1 MGALLELFDKSAL
14 DRIHGLTVDILSK
27 VGFLIESK
35 PVLEMVKEHVS
46 RVDMSKKRVWMDES
60 ELMEWVKKAPKE
72 LILASRDGKNDLPHP
87 AKISYGAT
95 DGQPVEVFD
104 LETGARRYSTYDD
117 CIQLAKLADT
127 LPQVQIYWPMVAATD
142 KDPAVCSYYEFTG
155 SLDSTTKHV
164 QHGAHDTDEADFQI
178 EYCSEIAG
186 SLKNL
191 QRKPFISNTHT
202 PVSPLLLDEGQ
213 INGAVAYSKAGIP
226 NIHLVM
232 IILGSSGPVTIP
244 GAIAQGNAEILASIA
259 VCEMANPGSPAIYSF
274 ESGSMDMR
282 SGVFLS
288 GSIEGALMTAGAC
301 QLAKRYSLPNQMGG
315 LAASGAVP
323 GYEVGIQKA
332 ISGLIPVMAGA
343 DSVVGIGGIN
353 RSGVESCIQMVLDC
367 EAWRSIVRAVEDIR
381 LDENSMAMKA
391 IEEVGP
397 GGTYL
402 RSLHT
407 LRNFKKETIIPDL
420 VSGHSSKDVP
430 KEEEMIANA
439 RKKAKKLLAEHRSPG
454 FEPSMKKELDRIFK
468 KHAELAMKVHKS

>member
-1 MGALLELFDKSAL
+1 MSAPLLELFDKDAL

-27 VGFLIESK
+27 IGFLLESE
-35 PVLEMVKEHVS
+35 PALEIVRKHVS
-46 RVDMSKKRVWMDES
+46 RVDMQKKRVWMDES

-72 LILASRDGKNDLPHP
+72 LTLASRDGKNDLPHP
-87 AKISYGAT
+87 TKVSYAST

-104 LETGARRYSTYDD
+104 LETGVRRYSTYAD
-117 CIQLAKLADT
+117 CIQLAKLADA
-127 LPQVQIYWPMVAATD
+127 LPQIQVYWPMVSATD
-142 KDPAVCSYYEFTG
+142 KDPKVCSYYEFTS
-155 SLDSTTKHV
+155 SLEHTTKHI
-164 QHGAHDTDEADFQI
+164 QHGANDFQEANFQI
-178 EYCSEIAG
+178 EYASAIAG

-202 PVSPLLLDEGQ
+202 PMSPLLLDRGQ
-213 INGAVAYSKAGIP
+213 INGAIGYSKAGLP

-232 IILGSSGPVTIP
+232 VILGSSGPITMP

-259 VCEMANPGSPAIYSF
+259 ICEMANPGSPQIYSF

-301 QLAKRYSLPNQMGG
+301 QLARRYSLPNQMGG

-343 DSVVGIGGIN
+343 DCVVGIGGIN
-353 RSGVESCIQMVLDC
+353 RSGVESCLQMVLDC
-367 EAWRSIVRAVEDIR
+367 EAWRSIIRPVQDIVI
-381 LDENSMAMKA
+381 DENSLAFKA
-391 IEEVGP
+391 IEGVGP

-407 LRNFKKETIIPDL
+407 LKNFKNETIIPEL
-420 VSGHSSKDVP
+420 VSGHSGKGVP
-430 KEEEMIANA
+430 KEEEMITNA
-439 RKKAKKLLAEHRSPG
+439 RKKAKKLLAEHKSPG
-454 FEPSMKKELDRIFK
+454 FEPAVKKELDSIFK
-468 KHAELAMKVHKS
+468 KHADLALKSH

>member
-1 MGALLELFDKSAL
+1 MAALIELFDKSAL

-27 VGFLIESK
+27 VGFLIESE
-35 PVLEMVKEHVS
+35 PVLKMVKEHVS
-46 RVDMSKKRVWMDES
+46 RVDVQKKRVWMDES

-72 LILASRDGKNDLPHP
+72 LTLASRDGKNDLPHP
-87 AKISYGAT
+87 AKVSYAAT

-117 CIQLAKLADT
+117 CVQLAKLGDA
-127 LPQVQIYWPMVAATD
+127 LPQIQIYWPMVAATD
-142 KDPAVCSYYEFTG
+142 KDPKVCSYYEFTA
-155 SLDSTTKHV
+155 SLENTTKHV
-164 QHGAHDTDEADFQI
+164 QHGAHGTAEADFQV
-178 EYCSEIAG
+178 EYASAIAG

-202 PVSPLLLDEGQ
+202 PISPLVLDANQ
-213 INGAVAYSKAGIP
+213 IDGAVAYARADLP

-232 IILGSSGPVTIP
+232 VILGSSGPITMP
-244 GAIAQGNAEILASIA
+244 GAIAQGSAEILASIA
-259 VCEMANPGSPAIYSF
+259 VCQMAKPGCPSIYSF

-282 SGVFLS
+282 SGVFMS

-332 ISGLIPVMAGA
+332 ISALIPVMAGA

-367 EAWRSIVRAVEDIR
+367 ESWRSVVKVVEEIR
-381 LDENSMAMKA
+381 VDENSMAFNA

-407 LRNFKKETIIPDL
+407 LKNFKKETIIPEL
-420 VSGHSSKDVP
+420 VSSHSSKEIP
-430 KEEEMIANA
+430 KEEEMITNA
-439 RKKAKKLLAEHRSPG
+439 RKKAKKILAEHKSPG
-454 FEPSMKKELDRIFK
+454 FEPSLQKELDSIFK
-468 KHAELAMKVHKS
+468 KHADKAMKAH